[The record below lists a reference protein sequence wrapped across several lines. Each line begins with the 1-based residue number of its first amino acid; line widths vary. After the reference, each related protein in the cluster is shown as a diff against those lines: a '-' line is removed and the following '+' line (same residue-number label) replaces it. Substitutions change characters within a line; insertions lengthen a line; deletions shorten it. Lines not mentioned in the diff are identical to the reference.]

1 MKQLA
6 ILLSLY
12 LISCS
17 FVTEKEQHPGHP
29 IKLAN
34 TTWKV
39 NGSCLESEDQLRFS
53 ITPYLET
60 KDFSSG
66 WGYSISFTEKTFSTS
81 YSAPCGND
89 CFTSVSGT
97 YELTDNEI
105 LFCVNLFDATESAI
119 QARKILKMGEYG
131 RVEATVQLDAN
142 KELWRWFAIFCL
154 FLLMFEWW
162 FYHRRTA

>member
-105 LFCVNLFDATESAI
+105 LFCVKNISRNGFCSQESETPKMSYRLFKITETKNGLTFV
-119 QARKILKMGEYG
+119 KISK
-131 RVEATVQLDAN
+131 
-142 KELWRWFAIFCL
+142 
-154 FLLMFEWW
+154 
-162 FYHRRTA
+162 